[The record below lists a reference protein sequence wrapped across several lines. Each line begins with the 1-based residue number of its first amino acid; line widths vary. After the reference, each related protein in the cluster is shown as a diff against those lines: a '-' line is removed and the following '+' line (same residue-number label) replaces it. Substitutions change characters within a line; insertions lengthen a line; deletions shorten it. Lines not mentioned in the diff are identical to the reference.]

1 MDTHYP
7 IIQILKNKLYPKPH
21 RGSKHLV
28 EVSRRSQLH
37 RGSKEVADNPNYPD
51 TTQTLQTSATPSI
64 LHQNPTLSTPN
75 PISPKITFQNPVF
88 RKSSKNPYPIYK
100 IPPQKK
106 WPLLTFEKGKQG
118 GHFLISTFSIFSD
131 FCRLI
136 IPLPPTHTPK
146 FLNRHFSAFLDL
158 ECRHGSV
165 GLSPPTE
172 DWPLNSA
179 G

>member
-7 IIQILKNKLYPKPH
+7 IILILKNKLYPKPH
-21 RGSKHLV
+21 RGSKHLI

-37 RGSKEVADNPNYPD
+37 RGSKEVADIPD
-51 TTQTLQTSATPSI
+51 HPDFTRT
-64 LHQNPTLSTPN
+64 PTLSTPN

-158 ECRHGSV
+158 EYKHGSV
-165 GLSPPTE
+165 GLSPPVE
-172 DWPLNSA
+172 D
-179 G
+179 